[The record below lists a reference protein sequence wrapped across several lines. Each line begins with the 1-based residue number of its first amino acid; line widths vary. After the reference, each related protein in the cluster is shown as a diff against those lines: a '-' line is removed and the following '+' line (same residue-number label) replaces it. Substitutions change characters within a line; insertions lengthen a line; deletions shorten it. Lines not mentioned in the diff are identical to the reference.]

1 MTEKEYQQKKAS
13 LIRQLQEL
21 EYQHPSTRRIGEEYY
36 KIYSNE
42 TDDEQPVFDVVSVT
56 DYGDIHSERDWDYGN
71 YFNSDIAAREIC
83 GKLNKAINTIFKEVR
98 KKRDDE
104 HFDKI

>member
-13 LIRQLQEL
+13 LLRQLQEL

-42 TDDEQPVFDVVSVT
+42 TDDEHPVFDVVSVT
-56 DYGDIHSERDWDYGN
+56 DYGDIHSERDWDFGN

-83 GKLNKAINTIFKEVR
+83 GKLNKAINMIFNEAR
-98 KKRDDE
+98 KKRDN
-104 HFDKI
+104 DKNKD